1 MKKKIATTK
10 WLRKSNILIKIKEKK
25 KVILNCRV
33 SSQKIRRMHI
43 EN

>member
-1 MKKKIATTK
+1 MVKKIK
-10 WLRKSNILIKIKEKK
+10 YIDKDKRKK